1 MYFPS
6 TSRLRLDLPALVFG
20 TVICLVQGAAHGQDP
35 YWGNKMFEITDIKFG
50 SVAKGADSFVPVK
63 VKNVYKEDIQITN
76 LTTGCGCVSWDEM
89 KTNPPQLPLVIPSGQ
104 TRLIT
109 LRLNTIQFDGER
121 KSNAKVMLLDPVH
134 SASATV
140 EFPVTAYI
148 RRDVVITPGA
158 VHFGTVDQGTSV
170 ERKVDVNYAGRDD
183 WRLTQVKATN
193 PNVAVTLR
201 EAGRGN
207 GLVKYELLFSLK
219 PQAPLGVLRDQVI
232 VMTDDVNNPQIS
244 IMVEGTI
251 ETDVAI
257 TDIQFGTMTPGQSK
271 PVNLIIR
278 GKKPIKIDELFRE
291 RKESSKIEDESFKVK
306 LDTVTAKPV
315 HVLPITFTAPDIT
328 GAFEEEFIVKIA
340 GRPQPLS
347 FKARGRV
354 VEQAGAAKQ

>member
-1 MYFPS
+1 MFFPS
-6 TSRLRLDLPALVFG
+6 TSRLRLELPTLVLG
-20 TVICLVQGAAHGQDP
+20 TVICILQSAAYGQDP
-35 YWGNKMFEITDIKFG
+35 YWGNKMFEVTDIKFG
-50 SVAKGADSFVPVK
+50 SVAKGADSAVQVK

-76 LTTGCGCVSWDEM
+76 LTTGCGCVSWDEV
-89 KTNPPQLPLVIPSGQ
+89 KTNQLPLVVPSGQ
-104 TRLIT
+104 TRVVT

-134 SASATV
+134 SASTTV

-158 VHFGTVDQGTSV
+158 VHFGTVDHGTSV

-183 WRLTQVKATN
+183 WRLTHVKATN
-193 PNVAVTLR
+193 PNVTVTMR

-232 VMTDDVNNPQIS
+232 VMTDDVNNPQLS
-244 IMVEGTI
+244 IMVEGTV

-257 TDIQFGTMTPGQSK
+257 TDIQFGTMMPGQSK
-271 PVNLIIR
+271 PVNLVIR
-278 GKKPIKIDELFRE
+278 GKKPIKIDELYRD
-291 RKESSKIEDESFKVK
+291 RKESSKIQDDAFKVK
-306 LDTVTAKPV
+306 LDTVTSKPV
-315 HVLPITFTAPDIT
+315 HLLPITFTAPDVT
-328 GAFEEEFIVKIA
+328 GAFEEEFVVKIA
-340 GRPQPLS
+340 GRPEPLT

>member
-134 SASATV
+134 SSSATV

>member
-1 MYFPS
+1 MFFPS
-6 TSRLRLDLPALVFG
+6 TSRLRLELPTLVIG
-20 TVICLVQGAAHGQDP
+20 TVICILQSAACGQDP
-35 YWGNKMFEITDIKFG
+35 YWGNKMFELTDIRFG
-50 SVAKGADSFVPVK
+50 SVAKGADSAVQVK

-76 LTTGCGCVSWDEM
+76 LTTGCGCVSWDEV
-89 KTNPPQLPLVIPSGQ
+89 KNNQLPLVVPSGQ
-104 TRLIT
+104 SRLIT

-134 SASATV
+134 SSSATV

-158 VHFGTVDQGTSV
+158 VHFGTVDQGSTV

-183 WRLTQVKATN
+183 WRITQAKGNN
-193 PNVAVTLR
+193 PNVVVTLR

-207 GLVKYELLFSLK
+207 GLVKYELIFTLK
-219 PQAPLGVLRDQVI
+219 AQAPQGVLRDQVI
-232 VMTDDVNNPQIS
+232 LMTDDVNNPQVP

-271 PVNLIIR
+271 PVNLVIR
-278 GKKPIKIDELFRE
+278 GKKPIKIDELYRE
-291 RKESSKIEDESFKVK
+291 KKETSKIQDESFKVK

-315 HVLPITFTAPDIT
+315 HVLPITFTAPDVT
-328 GAFEEEFIVKIA
+328 GAFEEEFVVKIA

>member
-1 MYFPS
+1 MFFPS
-6 TSRLRLDLPALVFG
+6 TSRLRLELPTLVLG
-20 TVICLVQGAAHGQDP
+20 TVICILQSSAYGQDP

-50 SVAKGADSFVPVK
+50 SVAKGADSAFQVK

-76 LTTGCGCVSWDEM
+76 LTTGCGCVSWDEV
-89 KTNPPQLPLVIPSGQ
+89 KTNQLPLVVPSGQ
-104 TRLIT
+104 TRVVT

-134 SASATV
+134 SASTTV

-193 PNVAVTLR
+193 PNVAVTMR

-232 VMTDDVNNPQIS
+232 VMTDDVNNPQLS

-257 TDIQFGTMTPGQSK
+257 TDIQFGTLQPGQSK
-271 PVNLIIR
+271 VANLIIR
-278 GKKPIKIDELFRE
+278 GKKPIKIDELYRD
-291 RKESSKIEDESFKVK
+291 RKESSKIQDEAFKVK
-306 LDTVTAKPV
+306 LDTVTSKPV
-315 HVLPITFTAPDIT
+315 HLLPITFTAPETT
-328 GAFEEEFIVKIA
+328 GAFEEEFVVKIA
-340 GRPQPLS
+340 DRPQPLT

-354 VEQAGAAKQ
+354 IEQAGAAKQ